1 MILGFPLFRIIHA
14 TAPLI
19 GTDNRVLTTLHAI
32 KFKIFVQQL
41 YGFIKPN
48 GAVTIRVCS
57 SVLLRNKKKKKLA
70 YRNIF
75 PQADNYKINIVSYV
89 LIVAGIYQ

>member
-1 MILGFPLFRIIHA
+1 M
-14 TAPLI
+14 
-19 GTDNRVLTTLHAI
+19 
-32 KFKIFVQQL
+32 VQSQL
-41 YGFIKPN
+41 
-48 GAVTIRVCS
+48 VCTHQYCS
-57 SVLLRNKKKKKLA
+57 GIKKKKKLA